1 MFPPWTTFFLGS
13 RWDLGGRSRERG
25 LGCGDGY
32 RLRRV
37 LVLADAPA
45 TGLSAIFVQIPYT
58 QSKDVHPFTAPLLP
72 AISTRR
78 LAASIAVI

>member
-1 MFPPWTTFFLGS
+1 VGPFFLGS
-13 RWDLGGRSRERG
+13 RGTWVAAAESAVSAAVT
-25 LGCGDGY
+25 GY

-37 LVLADAPA
+37 FVLADAPA

-72 AISTRR
+72 EISTRR
-78 LAASIAVI
+78 LAASIALI

>member
-1 MFPPWTTFFLGS
+1 VAAAESAVSAAVTS
-13 RWDLGGRSRERG
+13 
-25 LGCGDGY
+25 Y
-32 RLRRV
+32 RLRPRRV

-78 LAASIAVI
+78 LATSFALI